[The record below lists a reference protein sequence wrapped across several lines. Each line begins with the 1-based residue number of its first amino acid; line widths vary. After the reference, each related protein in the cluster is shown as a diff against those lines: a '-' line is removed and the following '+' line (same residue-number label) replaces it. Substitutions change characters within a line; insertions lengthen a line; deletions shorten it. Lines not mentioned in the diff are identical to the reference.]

1 MNILAFGASTSSTS
15 INQQFAHWAAHQLDG
30 IVNMIDLNDFEM
42 PIYSIDRETNHGIPE
57 EAEDFLEIIGQADLI
72 VISMAEHNG
81 NFTAAFK
88 NIFDW
93 ASRANVNLFQNK
105 PLFLLSTS
113 PGGFGGGNSMQAAL
127 TRFPKHGAT
136 ILAHFSLPS
145 FNANF
150 EQGITND
157 ELKASFEEQ
166 LDLVKNHYK

>member
-1 MNILAFGASTSSTS
+1 MNILSFGASTSSTS
-15 INQQFAHWAAHQLDG
+15 INQQFAHWASHQFEG
-30 IVNMIDLNDFEM
+30 TINMLDLNDFEM
-42 PIYSIDRETNHGIPE
+42 PIYSIDREKDHGIPE
-57 EAEDFLEIIGQADLI
+57 EAEHFLDIIGQADLL

-88 NIFDW
+88 NLFDW
-93 ASRANVNLFQNK
+93 ASRANVNVFQDK

-127 TRFPKHGAT
+127 TRFPKHGAN

-150 EQGITND
+150 EQGITNN

-166 LDLVKNHYK
+166 LEKVKNQL